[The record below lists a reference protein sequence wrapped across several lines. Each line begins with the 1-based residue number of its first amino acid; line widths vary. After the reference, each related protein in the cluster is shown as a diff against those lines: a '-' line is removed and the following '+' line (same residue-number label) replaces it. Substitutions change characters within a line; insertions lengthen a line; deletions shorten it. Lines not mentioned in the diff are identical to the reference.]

1 MYLTKASL
9 LVNAVRAARYM
20 YNVDVLFEFFS
31 PIISDHGIIRT
42 LDVPIYIT
50 MVRGNKVFCLD
61 RNCKTRVLTVD
72 STEFRFKL
80 ALINRKYD
88 EVSKRERERE
98 RDVAINI
105 LKFLCIPL
113 IRFFT
118 WFVMLIWL
126 VSPSSP
132 TSSRRD
138 TLR

>member
-9 LVNAVRAARYM
+9 LVNAMCAARYM
-20 YNVDVLFEFFS
+20 YNVDVLFEIFS

-98 RDVAINI
+98 RE
-105 LKFLCIPL
+105 
-113 IRFFT
+113 
-118 WFVMLIWL
+118 MLRL
-126 VSPSSP
+126 
-132 TSSRRD
+132 TF
-138 TLR
+138 